1 MTARS
6 QGSIAAVAALAA
18 LAAAGGAPAA
28 PPEGGAEGSFE
39 SLGVPVRTGGL
50 MGCIVGPDGRGGE
63 ALYFNF
69 NQSGAPLFM
78 VQVDPDTG
86 EACQFTAPQGPGA
99 WAFTLGPDGRIYLG
113 TWDGALILRF
123 DPREPGKG
131 IEVLGKPSATESYIW
146 QYAVGTDGK
155 PYGCTYPGAKL
166 VRFDPATG
174 GMEDLGR
181 MSESEMYARS
191 VAAGADGKVY
201 VGIGTQRADVVAY
214 DPATGRRRSLLA
226 EALREKASPGTA
238 QVMRGADG
246 RVYAHAG
253 GGIGWMLIDGEALA
267 PVEAPP
273 EAPPLRLRD
282 GRAVTAHGRGTF
294 TLKDPATGKT
304 VERTFRYEGAGDPIF
319 VLGLGPEG
327 CVYGSTAMPLEVFRH
342 DPRSGRSEHLGGMPG
357 GEVYSF
363 LEREGKLYM
372 CYYGGSVMNLYDP
385 AKPYWRWGSAADSN
399 PISFGGVGDGHLR
412 PRAMVHGPDG
422 MVLVGSEPPYGQLGG
437 AMAVWDPRSN
447 VTIENY
453 RHLVRDQSIVSLAYE
468 PRSGLVFGGSGNYG
482 GGGTR
487 PAAKEAVFFAFDP
500 RRKQKVLEAT
510 LVPGAVKYPATCA
523 AAGMVFTTAGDK
535 LFAFD
540 PEAMKVTATADLP
553 GTQVDVSL
561 GLHENGKLYGLT
573 SSAVYSVDPASAKVS
588 IEARAPRRVSCG
600 FALTRDA
607 VYFGSGVELWR
618 WRLPQD
624 PPPAGKHP
632 R

>member
-1 MTARS
+1 MRVLATCS
-6 QGSIAAVAALAA
+6 AAAFLAA
-18 LAAAGGAPAA
+18 GALVRVPAGT
-28 PPEGGAEGSFE
+28 FE
-39 SLGVPVRTGGL
+39 DLGVPVTKAML
-50 MGCIVGPDGRGGE
+50 MGTAAGPDAAGE
-63 ALYFNF
+63 KDLLYFNF
-69 NQSGAPLFM
+69 AQTGATLFLA
-78 VQVDPDTG
+78 VVDPDTG
-86 EACQFTAPQGPGA
+86 ETKQYKAPVGPGA
-99 WAFTLGPDGRIYLG
+99 WAIIRGPDEKMYLG
-113 TWDGALILRF
+113 TWESGYILKF
-123 DPREPGKG
+123 DPKEADKG
-131 IEVLGKPSATESYIW
+131 IQVIGKPSATETYIW
-146 QYAVGTDGK
+146 QYAIGKDGK
-155 PYGCTYPGAKL
+155 LYGCTYGSAKL
-166 VRFDPATG
+166 ISYDPKTNR
-174 GMEDLGR
+174 MEDLGR
-181 MSESEMYARS
+181 MDETQMYTRSIACGPNGKIYTAVGYGKANVVVYDPATRAHRSILPEKYRSETAAS
-191 VAAGADGKVY
+191 VHRGADGKVY
-201 VGIGTQRADVVAY
+201 AQCGAQAFRADDETLVPIAAGETFG
-214 DPATGRRRSLLA
+214 PKGLA
-226 EALREKASPGTA
+226 
-238 QVMRGADG
+238 
-246 RVYAHAG
+246 
-253 GGIGWMLIDGEALA
+253 
-267 PVEAPP
+267 
-273 EAPPLRLRD
+273 LRD
-282 GRAVTAHGRGTF
+282 GRTVEVGEVTATSVTY
-294 TLKDPATGKT
+294 TLADPKTGGKKT
-304 VERTFRYEGAGDPIF
+304 RTFEYRGDGALVFAVG
-319 VLGLGPEG
+319 VGPDRKI
-327 CVYGSTAMPLEVFRH
+327 YGSTAMPLEMFAH
-342 DPRSGRSEHLGGMPG
+342 DPAAGRSVHLGNPTAVN
-357 GEVYSF
+357 GEIYSF
-363 LEREGKLYM
+363 LSLREKLYV
-372 CYYGGSVMNLYDP
+372 CAYPGSYLSVYDP
-385 AKPYWRWGSAADSN
+385 REPFRFGTHPGDN
-399 PISFGGVGDGHLR
+399 PRGYGGVGDGHLR
-412 PRAMVHGPDG
+412 PRAMILGPEG
-422 MVLVGSEPPYGQLGG
+422 KIFIGSLPPYGQLGG